1 MWLARI
7 IKVCVHFCRCCKHRH
22 VPSAVWK
29 RFRWPGPYKFMA
41 TYFDKLKNTEHLYAL
56 WLDAITRNFHLLRYH
71 DPDNDG
77 LNFWRERILFSVLTA
92 GAGLSIMALLPAV
105 SLAVR
110 EGLLTLAFF
119 DVFLLL
125 VSLSLLIL
133 PRIGLAVRAA
143 VLLLTSFGVGVVVI
157 VEAGFLSGGP
167 AWLFFV
173 AVLAGVLLG
182 LRAALAAIV
191 LNTTVIT
198 LLAWLASS
206 GYGAGV
212 ALSVDTLRTVSAVA
226 NFIFLN
232 AVAAVSVA
240 VLVNGLQSLNR
251 KTEAATAALREERE
265 ALIMTKERLNEE
277 ILVRLQS
284 ERDLRQSERTYRL
297 LAENIQ
303 DVIWTTDMELRFTY
317 ISPTITRLLGWTT
330 EEFKCQKL
338 ENLMTPE
345 SLGRALEEFERQYDL
360 GRQSGSFQRSTIL
373 EIELLRRD
381 GSGVWAE
388 VTASFLLDEAGSP
401 LGVLGVAR
409 DITERIRTEREKAEL
424 RESLARSKKME
435 ALGTLAGGVAHDLNN
450 VLSGI
455 VSYPDLLLMDLPPT
469 SPLRQPIEVIQE
481 SGKKAAA
488 IVQDLLTL
496 ARRGVPTSEVV
507 NLNELITAY
516 LLSPEHQRLR
526 TFHPGVAV
534 ETRLAADL
542 LPIKGSPI
550 HLSKT
555 VMNLVSNASEAMPE
569 GGTLRIITE
578 NRYLERGR
586 MGGQPLAEGEYAILE
601 VTDSGVGISPEDL
614 QRIFEPFF
622 TKKKMG
628 RSGTGLGMAVVWGTV
643 QDHHGGIDVQSAEG
657 RGTKV
662 AVFLPATRE
671 CAPPGCPAEPLLS
684 YRGCGEK
691 VLVVDDL
698 KDQREIAAKIL
709 NQLGYAAVSAASGEE
724 AVELLKHQ
732 NMDLLVLDMIMDPG
746 IDGLETFRRAKQL
759 NPRQKAIITSGYAE
773 TERVQTAQTL
783 GAGTYLRKPYTVKS
797 LAVTIK
803 AELNRC

>member
-1 MWLARI
+1 MFQTQICAR
-7 IKVCVHFCRCCKHRH
+7 RGLES
-22 VPSAVWK
+22 VPRAQHLQV
-29 RFRWPGPYKFMA
+29 MA
-41 TYFDKLKNTEHLYAL
+41 TYLNKLKNTERLYAL
-56 WLDAITRNFHLLRYH
+56 WLEAIARNFRLLRYH

-92 GAGLSIMALLPAV
+92 GAGLSLVALLPAL

-133 PRIGLAVRAA
+133 PRIRLAVRAA
-143 VLLLTSFGVGVVVI
+143 ILLLTTFGVGVVVI

-167 AWLFFV
+167 AWLFCV

-182 LRAALAAIV
+182 LRAALAAIF
-191 LNTTVIT
+191 LNTAVIA
-198 LLAWLASS
+198 LLAWLASF
-206 GYGAGV
+206 GYGEGV
-212 ALSVDTLRTVSAVA
+212 TASVDSLRTVSAVA
-226 NFIFLN
+226 NFMFLN

-251 KTEAATAALREERE
+251 KTVAVTADLREERE

-277 ILVRLQS
+277 IFVRLQS
-284 ERDLRQSERTYRL
+284 EKDLRQSERTYRL

-303 DVIWTTDMELRFTY
+303 DVIWTTDMQLRFTY

-330 EEFKCQKL
+330 EEFKSQKL
-338 ENLMTPE
+338 ENLMTSE

-373 EIELLRRD
+373 EMELLRKD
-381 GSGVWAE
+381 GSGVWVE
-388 VTASFLLDEAGSP
+388 VSASFMLDEAGSP
-401 LGVLGVAR
+401 LGALGVAR

-496 ARRGVPTSEVV
+496 ARRGVPASEVV
-507 NLNELITAY
+507 NLNELIAAY

-542 LPIKGSPI
+542 LPIKGSTI

-555 VMNLVSNASEAMPE
+555 VMNLVSNAAEAMPE
-569 GGTLRIITE
+569 GGTIRIITE
-578 NRYLERGR
+578 NRYLESSRIGD
-586 MGGQPLAEGEYAILE
+586 QPVAEGEYAILQ
-601 VTDSGVGISPEDL
+601 VTDSGVGISREDL

-643 QDHHGGIDVQSAEG
+643 QDHHGAIDVQSAEG

-671 CAPPGCPAEPLLS
+671 CAPPGCPAEPLEN

-691 VLVVDDL
+691 VLVVDDI
-698 KDQREIAAKIL
+698 KEQREIAAKIL
-709 NQLGYAAVSAASGEE
+709 NQLGYTAAAAASGEE

-732 NMDLLVLDMIMDPG
+732 NVDLLVLDMIMDPG
-746 IDGLETFRRAKQL
+746 IDGLETFRRVRQL

-773 TERVQTAQTL
+773 TERVQTAQRL

-797 LAVTIK
+797 LALTLK

>member
-1 MWLARI
+1 
-7 IKVCVHFCRCCKHRH
+7 
-22 VPSAVWK
+22 
-29 RFRWPGPYKFMA
+29 MA
-41 TYFDKLKNTEHLYAL
+41 PYFDKLKNTEHLYAL
-56 WLDAITRNFHLLRYH
+56 WLEAIKHNFHLLRYH

-92 GAGLSIMALLPAV
+92 GACLSLVALLPAV

-110 EGLLTLAFF
+110 EGLATLAIF

-133 PRIGLAVRAA
+133 PRLGLAARST

-182 LRAALAAIV
+182 LRAALVAIF
-191 LNTTVIT
+191 LNMAVIS
-198 LLAWLASS
+198 LLAWLASF

-212 ALSVDTLRTVSAVA
+212 AVSVDTLRAVSAVS

-265 ALIMTKERLNEE
+265 ALIITKERLNEE

-284 ERDLRQSERTYRL
+284 EKDLRQSERTYRL

-317 ISPTITRLLGWTT
+317 ISPTITRLLGWATD
-330 EEFKCQKL
+330 EFKSQKL

-345 SLGRALEEFERQYDL
+345 SLSRVLEEFERQYDL

-373 EIELLRRD
+373 EIELLRRN

-409 DITERIRTEREKAEL
+409 DITERIRAEREKAEL

-496 ARRGVPTSEVV
+496 ARRGVPASEVV

-555 VMNLVSNASEAMPE
+555 VMNLVSNAAEAMPE
-569 GGTLRIITE
+569 GGTLSIITE

-586 MGGQPLAEGEYAILE
+586 MGGQALEEGEYALLE

-671 CAPPGCPAEPLLS
+671 CAPSGCPAEPLMS

-709 NQLGYAAVSAASGEE
+709 NQLGYAAVFAASGEE

-732 NMDLLVLDMIMDPG
+732 KMDLLVLDMIMDPG
-746 IDGLETFRRAKQL
+746 IDGLETFRCARQL
-759 NPRQKAIITSGYAE
+759 NSHQKAIITSGYAE
-773 TERVQTAQTL
+773 TERVQTAQDL
-783 GAGTYLRKPYTVKS
+783 GAGTYLRKPYTVKN
-797 LAVTIK
+797 LAVAIK
-803 AELNRC
+803 TELNRC